1 MQEQAARRLV
11 PLKGRLR
18 QRIADFFRRGN
29 RFFVEVSW
37 PVDGHGKPKTGTG
50 RFRYPIGYPADSH
63 QARTGHGTYFNAPIA
78 SHNKRHGPA
87 RNEATNSELR
97 AACEALLLDVLARHT
112 IPRWGSNGLN
122 PLVPSPG
129 ADNQDEAV
137 RPLFAALASQGAM
150 PTLTW
155 AAATALFDARS
166 RKAKVATWRAGV
178 PRGAPETR
186 RYRFI
191 IPAPT
196 WASETFDRALSVV
209 SPRSELQLDPRTH
222 TVIAKLLTDRQTSG
236 FCELFVTFDQQD
248 AFGRLTDG
256 GNDYFD
262 ALSVPEAELAQP
274 FVARAYLDLI
284 QAGSQQRILR
294 R

>member
-1 MQEQAARRLV
+1 
-11 PLKGRLR
+11 
-18 QRIADFFRRGN
+18 
-29 RFFVEVSW
+29 
-37 PVDGHGKPKTGTG
+37 
-50 RFRYPIGYPADSH
+50 
-63 QARTGHGTYFNAPIA
+63 
-78 SHNKRHGPA
+78 
-87 RNEATNSELR
+87 
-97 AACEALLLDVLARHT
+97 
-112 IPRWGSNGLN
+112 
-122 PLVPSPG
+122 
-129 ADNQDEAV
+129 
-137 RPLFAALASQGAM
+137 M